1 MFRNFIA
8 QQFKRPSGWF
18 GNFSSK
24 VMIKGNRI
32 KYETLIKEMDIQ
44 PGDNLLEIGYGP
56 GLGIQMI
63 SKLCESCTIHG
74 VDFSKLMYNK
84 ARNLNK
90 FNIDKGKMK
99 LQYGDFL
106 NIPIAK
112 NQYDK
117 IFCLNVIYF
126 WNELNI
132 PFEKTL
138 SLLKTSGIFYIF
150 MADAN
155 TLKEKKA
162 PDSVF
167 NKYSIEHVVETLKA
181 AGFIGIEHNFNKGYY
196 IKAKKTAGRTKDLNN
211 LENLE

>member
-8 QQFKRPSGWF
+8 RQFKRPSGWF

-24 VMIKGNRI
+24 IMIKGNRN

-44 PGDNLLEIGYGP
+44 PYEKLLEIGYGP

-63 SKLCESCTIHG
+63 LELCESCIIHG
-74 VDFSKLMYNK
+74 VDFSKLMYTKANK
-84 ARNLNK
+84 LNK
-90 FNIDKGKMK
+90 SNNDKGKVQ
-99 LQYGDFL
+99 LLYGDFL

-126 WNELNI
+126 WDKLNK

-138 SLLKTSGIFYIF
+138 SLLKTGGIFYIY

-155 TLKEKKA
+155 TLIEKKA

-167 NKYSIEHVVETLKA
+167 NKYSVEQVVETLKSV
-181 AGFIGIEHNFNKGYY
+181 GYIGIVHNFNKGYY
-196 IKAKKTAGRTKDLNN
+196 IKANKSEVRAKDLNDLAN
-211 LENLE
+211 